1 MNYED
6 IFNEIG
12 QFGKWQRNVFA
23 VACLCSMGCSFLT
36 LSFSSFIGF
45 TPEFRC
51 FIPQCEGEDA
61 NYNSNFTAFAIPD
74 WGCSDDSDCI
84 QNSHCKMYAYIDKT
98 DDICSAEFFDN
109 HTLQICD
116 THVYDRSEYRNSFI
130 AELDLAPSCKSQ
142 NDSWPLEVSK
152 MMSFDKSY
160 NHNFN
165 TYAYN
170 VAQIIQSFVSFSSQQ
185 WTNPPSSRCAIC
197 LA

>member
-61 NYNSNFTAFAIPD
+61 NYNNNFTAFAIPD
-74 WGCSDDSDCI
+74 WGCSDDSDCM
-84 QNSHCKMYAYIDKT
+84 QNSHCKMYAYINKT
-98 DDICSAEFFDN
+98 DNICSAEFFDN
-109 HTLQICD
+109 QTLQICD

-160 NHNFN
+160 NHIN
-165 TYAYN
+165 Y
-170 VAQIIQSFVSFSSQQ
+170 IRIQRG
-185 WTNPPSSRCAIC
+185 TNYSVIC
-197 LA
+197 IFF

>member
-51 FIPQCEGEDA
+51 FIPQCEGEDP

-74 WGCSDDSDCI
+74 WGCSDDSDCM
-84 QNSHCKMYAYIDKT
+84 QNSHCKMHAYINKT
-98 DDICSAEFFDN
+98 EDICSAEFFDN
-109 HTLQICD
+109 QTLQICD

-160 NHNFN
+160 NHFN

-170 VAQIIQSFVSFSSQQ
+170 VAQIILSFVSFSSQQ